1 MYLHSSSLT
10 MIDITN
16 EQDFIKQKNQSINS
30 MFQNINLRETQA
42 FNSLSSAVSI
52 SSVLKPKSFACTVRY
67 LNLKNIKKLHL
78 SVNKN
83 KYVGHS
89 KAFFSFLILF
99 TPIKM
104 LYSVQCTVHPYLS
117 QWHPNNTNVTRK
129 PPLPATLCLP

>member
-1 MYLHSSSLT
+1 
-10 MIDITN
+10 
-16 EQDFIKQKNQSINS
+16 

-67 LNLKNIKKLHL
+67 LNLKNIKKLHIL
-78 SVNKN
+78 VKNN
-83 KYVGHS
+83 KYVEHS

-104 LYSVQCTVHPYLS
+104 LYRVQCTVYSPKNRFFPSEFSEHLQNYK
-117 QWHPNNTNVTRK
+117 NTH
-129 PPLPATLCLP
+129 ATINTEKE